1 MQLSLYCFRPSHA
14 LASIG
19 RYDFRMVQDAFQ
31 KPEAEILQR
40 STKMTNRGIIYTLY
54 NGLKKIRADIVLIA
68 HIVPRSFGAQKNTS
82 IRTDLC
88 RVPPPP
94 PPHSGKISSRIACYT
109 TV

>member
-54 NGLKKIRADIVLIA
+54 NGLKKDTRGYCAY
-68 HIVPRSFGAQKNTS
+68 RSYFPSFLRGSERYLHQN
-82 IRTDLC
+82 
-88 RVPPPP
+88 
-94 PPHSGKISSRIACYT
+94 
-109 TV
+109 